1 MLISGKGLTTA
12 GIRILRLGL
21 SYLLG
26 KRGAGGMEAHLC
38 MLGGLRAA
46 GRALGRVQVERGVA
60 LAAAAGG
67 ACQGPVGRRKESVS
81 SWRG

>member
-21 SYLLG
+21 SYLLR

-38 MLGGLRAA
+38 MLRGLRAA
-46 GRALGRVQVERGVA
+46 GRALGGVQVEWGVA
-60 LAAAAGG
+60 LTAAAGG
-67 ACQGPVGRRKESVS
+67 ARQGPVGSRKESVS